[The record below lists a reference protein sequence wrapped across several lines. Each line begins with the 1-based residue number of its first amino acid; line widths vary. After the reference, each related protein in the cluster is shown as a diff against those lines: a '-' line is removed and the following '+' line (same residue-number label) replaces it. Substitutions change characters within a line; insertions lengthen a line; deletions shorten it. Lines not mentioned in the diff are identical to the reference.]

1 MCLCAYHCHQRN
13 LRCTSSLFAHPCC
26 QQQLRYKQSI
36 WAMQSMKEQVVSE
49 MREVRSEVT
58 GEVQEGEGQKW
69 MMIGEGG
76 KEGGGGRAGAC
87 LESSLD
93 HSA

>member
-1 MCLCAYHCHQRN
+1 
-13 LRCTSSLFAHPCC
+13 
-26 QQQLRYKQSI
+26 
-36 WAMQSMKEQVVSE
+36 MQSMKEQVVSE

-76 KEGGGGRAGAC
+76 KEGGGGGGRQGRGMLRIKSRSFSMTYTC
-87 LESSLD
+87 LLR
-93 HSA
+93 

>member
-1 MCLCAYHCHQRN
+1 
-13 LRCTSSLFAHPCC
+13 
-26 QQQLRYKQSI
+26 
-36 WAMQSMKEQVVSE
+36 MQSMKEQMVSE

-76 KEGGGGRAGAC
+76 KEGGRGGGQGKGMLRIKSRSFSMTYTC
-87 LESSLD
+87 LLR
-93 HSA
+93 